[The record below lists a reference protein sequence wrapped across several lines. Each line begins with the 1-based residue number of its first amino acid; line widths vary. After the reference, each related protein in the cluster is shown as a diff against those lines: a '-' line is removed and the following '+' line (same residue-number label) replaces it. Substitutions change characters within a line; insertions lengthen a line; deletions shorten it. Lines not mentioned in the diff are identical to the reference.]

1 VTAPV
6 AVFGAALRR
15 AERGEPAGLRLVGPD
30 GGALRTLDPDA
41 WHTGLRPGD
50 HALLARCPDGT
61 VDLGCGP
68 GRLTGALAASGRRV
82 LGVDVSPQAVRY
94 ARRHGA
100 PVLRQDLFRPL
111 PGEGG
116 WPGALLADGN
126 IGIGGDPVRL
136 LRRCRR
142 LLARGG
148 TVLVEVDP
156 PGAGTWSG
164 PVALTDGSGNGR
176 TSAPFAWAFVAA
188 DDLAAIAES
197 AALHP
202 IELWT
207 EAGRWFAHLTW

>member
-1 VTAPV
+1 MTAPV

-15 AERGEPAGLRLVGPD
+15 AERGEPAALRLVGPD
-30 GGALRTLDPDA
+30 GTAVRALDPHA
-41 WHTGLRPGD
+41 WHGEARPGD
-50 HALLARCPDGT
+50 GALVAKCPDGT

-142 LLARGG
+142 LVGPGG

-156 PGAGTWSG
+156 PGAGSWSG
-164 PVALTDGSGNGR
+164 PVALADERRGGR

-188 DDLAAIAES
+188 DDLAAPAGA
-197 AALHP
+197 AAL
-202 IELWT
+202 ELVETWT
-207 EAGRWFAHLTW
+207 EAGRWFARLRG

>member
-1 VTAPV
+1 MTAPV

-15 AERGEPAGLRLVGPD
+15 AERGEPAALRLVGPD
-30 GGALRTLDPDA
+30 GAAVRALDPHA
-41 WHTGLRPGD
+41 WHRGSRPGD
-50 HALLARCPDGT
+50 GAILDRCPDGT

-100 PVLRQDLFRPL
+100 PVLHQDLFHPL

-126 IGIGGDPVRL
+126 IGIGGDPARL

-142 LLARGG
+142 LVAPGG

-156 PGAGTWSG
+156 PGAGSWSG
-164 PVALTDGSGNGR
+164 PVALADEHRGR

-188 DDLAAIAES
+188 DDLAAMAAA
-197 AALHP
+197 AALHH
-202 IELWT
+202 IDTWT
-207 EAGRWFAHLTW
+207 EAGRWFSQLGK